1 MAQQKKQKFNPIIL
15 WRTRQYLI
23 MSIGLIVLAAFI
35 LLFAAYPQVQ
45 AALELRSNTNR
56 LRPQLENL
64 EKKLA
69 QLENVRFEPEFSQMD
84 VINEAMP
91 SKKPLLELLTNL
103 SAISMAH
110 QVDITEFQLSPGEVA
125 TTAAELQRNTR
136 QRGDVD
142 TLDVELSIQGSRDNV
157 NQFLNSI
164 EKISPFTTITQLTI
178 STATR
183 LGGELSTAK
192 MATSTFFFTK
202 PITTTVDSPLPVIA
216 EHEKN
221 VLDELAA
228 FTLPNLNEQTEVVGG
243 GLEDLFGVDPLQFE

>member
-1 MAQQKKQKFNPIIL
+1 MAQPKKKKFNPIIL

-23 MSIGLIVLAAFI
+23 MSIGLVALAIFI
-35 LLFAAYPQVQ
+35 LFFAAYPQVQ
-45 AALELRSNTNR
+45 AALELRSKTNR

-84 VINEAMP
+84 IINEALP

-103 SAISMAH
+103 SAISAAH
-110 QVDITEFQLSPGEVA
+110 QVEISEFQLSPGEVA

-136 QRGDVD
+136 QRGDID
-142 TLDVELSIQGSRDNV
+142 TLDVELTIQGSRDNV

-178 STATR
+178 NTAARQGAEASTAR
-183 LGGELSTAK
+183 
-192 MATSTFFFTK
+192 MATNTFFFTK

-216 EHEKN
+216 DHEKT
-221 VLDELAA
+221 VLTELSS
-228 FTLPNLNEQTEVVGG
+228 FTIPNLREQTEISGG